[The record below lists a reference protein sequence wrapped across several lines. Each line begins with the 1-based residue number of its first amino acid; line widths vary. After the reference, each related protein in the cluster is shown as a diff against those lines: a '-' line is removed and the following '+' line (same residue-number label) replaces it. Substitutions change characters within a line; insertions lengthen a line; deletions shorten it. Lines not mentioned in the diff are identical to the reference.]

1 MRPLEGHRPLWLDDP
16 DTAWILTAGRAQV
29 FGVELVDGTPA
40 GPRRPLF
47 AVADGEAL
55 LPAPPGSPLALV
67 VVGIENGTTARPLAV
82 SELRDARG
90 IDAAEAADVVETW
103 LDALAGAV
111 DHVAPQDVV
120 ALEPGRPAD
129 LPAGAAVHPQ
139 ARMAWIPAG
148 AALAPYDEPLVDPAP
163 DLVLPLPAQAWARAT
178 DALQT
183 TPIAGADA
191 LGDPAGWAGVEALER
206 TLLHLLH
213 RTFSARDERI
223 AAQIDERLAVE
234 RRLRDDTYTNLAAI
248 LGGRRASLADGDEA
262 ALFAAARL
270 VGKQLGVEIVRPPAS
285 AADTASDPVE
295 TIARASGVRMRRV
308 VLDRSWWRSD
318 SGPLIATRAADG
330 SPVALLQP
338 RAGAYD
344 LVDPADG
351 ARTRVD
357 EQVAATLSPTAT
369 MFYRA
374 LPVVPVTGREVLAF
388 VLRPLRGDLSRLAVY
403 GLAAAAL
410 SLVTPIVTKRIFSD
424 VVPGLQE
431 GNLLWYAILLA
442 VFAVATFGFAVA
454 QQLALTRVEA
464 RAAGELQAALWDRVL
479 DLPLPFFRRF
489 SAGALTIRVM
499 GIDQIR
505 TLANAAV
512 ATAMLAVPLGLANLV
527 LAFFLQWRLALF
539 GSVVIV
545 AIAGGLV
552 ALVRYQV
559 TRQQLVQQTNQEL
572 FGTAM
577 ELVDGVGKLR
587 VADAERRGFVQ
598 WARRFGAMKRSFYDA
613 QLGFVAL
620 TSATA
625 AATALATA
633 LLFAGAATLGV
644 GAIDG
649 ATFIAFNAAFLQAL
663 TAVVGLS
670 TVATFVA
677 QAVPIY
683 DNVRPVLEA
692 ARESESIRTDP
703 GELRGQIDVAHL
715 SMRYDVDAP
724 LALDD
729 VSISIAPGEFVA
741 VVGPSGSGKTTLMRV
756 LLGFERPEVGTVRL
770 DGKDIES
777 LDPRAVRR
785 QIGVV
790 LQSANLLPG
799 DVFTN
804 VIGTRDLTMDDA
816 WEALRTAGLEDDIK
830 ALPMGMHTFI
840 AEGASTFSGGQ
851 RQRLL
856 IARAVAGRPRILLFD
871 EATSALDNRTQAE
884 VSAAIGR
891 LRATRIV
898 IAHRL
903 STVRH
908 ADRILVLVG
917 GRVVQEGTFDALMD
931 TPGPFQDLARR
942 QLV

>member
-1 MRPLEGHRPLWLDDP
+1 
-16 DTAWILTAGRAQV
+16 
-29 FGVELVDGTPA
+29 
-40 GPRRPLF
+40 
-47 AVADGEAL
+47 
-55 LPAPPGSPLALV
+55 
-67 VVGIENGTTARPLAV
+67 
-82 SELRDARG
+82 
-90 IDAAEAADVVETW
+90 
-103 LDALAGAV
+103 
-111 DHVAPQDVV
+111 
-120 ALEPGRPAD
+120 
-129 LPAGAAVHPQ
+129 
-139 ARMAWIPAG
+139 
-148 AALAPYDEPLVDPAP
+148 
-163 DLVLPLPAQAWARAT
+163 
-178 DALQT
+178 
-183 TPIAGADA
+183 
-191 LGDPAGWAGVEALER
+191 
-206 TLLHLLH
+206 
-213 RTFSARDERI
+213 
-223 AAQIDERLAVE
+223 
-234 RRLRDDTYTNLAAI
+234 
-248 LGGRRASLADGDEA
+248 
-262 ALFAAARL
+262 
-270 VGKQLGVEIVRPPAS
+270 
-285 AADTASDPVE
+285 
-295 TIARASGVRMRRV
+295 MRRV
-308 VLDRSWWRSD
+308 VLDREWWKTD
-318 SGPLIATRAADG
+318 SGPLIAARAGDG

-338 RAGAYD
+338 RAGVYD

-357 EQVAATLSPTAT
+357 EAVAATLSPTAT
-369 MFYRA
+369 MLYRA

-388 VLRPLRGDLSRLAVY
+388 VLRPLRGDLGRLVVY
-403 GLAAAAL
+403 GLIAAAL
-410 SLVTPIVTKRIFSD
+410 SLVTPIVTKQIFSD
-424 VVPGLQE
+424 VVPGLE
-431 GNLLWYAILLA
+431 RGNLLWYSMLLG

-454 QQLALTRVEA
+454 QQLALTRIEA

-489 SAGALTIRVM
+489 SAGGLAMRVM
-499 GIDQIR
+499 GIEQIR

-512 ATAMLAVPLGLANLV
+512 ATAALAVPLGLANLA
-527 LAFFLQWRLALF
+527 LAFVLQWRLALF

-559 TRQQLVQQTNQEL
+559 ARQQEVQTSNQEL
-572 FGTAM
+572 FGTAL
-577 ELVDGVGKLR
+577 ELVDAVGKLR

-620 TSATA
+620 TAGTA
-625 AATALATA
+625 AATALGTVM
-633 LLFAGAATLGV
+633 LFVGAATLGV
-644 GAIDG
+644 GAVDG
-649 ATFIAFNAAFLQAL
+649 ATFIAFNGAYLQAL

-692 ARESESIRTDP
+692 TRETEAVRSDP
-703 GELRGQIDVAHL
+703 GELRGQIDVAHMSL
-715 SMRYDVDAP
+715 RYDADAP
-724 LALDD
+724 LVLDD
-729 VSISIAPGEFVA
+729 VTLSVSPGEFVA
-741 VVGPSGSGKTTLMRV
+741 LVGPSGSGKSTLMRV
-756 LLGFERPEVGTVRL
+756 LLGFEKPEVGSVRL
-770 DGKDIES
+770 DGRDIES

-790 LQSANLLPG
+790 LQSAGLLPG

-804 VIGTRDLTMDDA
+804 VVGTRELTMEDA
-816 WEALRTAGLEDDIK
+816 WEAVRIAGLEADIK
-830 ALPMGMHTFI
+830 ALPMGMHTFV

-884 VSAAIGR
+884 VSEAISR

-908 ADRILVLVG
+908 ADRILVLAG
-917 GRVVQEGTFDALMD
+917 GRIVQEGTFAALMD